1 MFNSVLSKD
10 IEDVSMV
17 QIDLSNITSASKE
30 FADKGYTVLPQ
41 FYDAQADVAPIQEG
55 IRIILERI
63 CHKYGVE
70 APTDTSWNA
79 MTKAYPA
86 LIARNRAWGGEVY
99 DAVKQIPAFMQLVTK
114 AANLSIFE
122 ALRPGSVP
130 GIAAG
135 GYGIRIDNPNEEKF
149 RAQWHQEF
157 PSQLRSLDG
166 IVFWTPLL
174 PVTSEM
180 GPVQIA
186 EGSHAEGII
195 PVYQSDGGAGKTG
208 AYALFMDRAEERLAS
223 YNIVAPLSTP
233 GDLVLMDFLTMHQS
247 GHNVSTI
254 PRWSIQFRYF
264 NFADPVGTRIGW
276 CGSFAA
282 GVDFGKVL
290 PELVA
295 KTETTA

>member
-1 MFNSVLSKD
+1 MAEVCAKTAD
-10 IEDVSMV
+10 TACE
-17 QIDLSNITSASKE
+17 E
-30 FADKGYTVLPQ
+30 FSRKGYTVLPK
-41 FYDAQADVAPIQEG
+41 FYSEQDDVEPIREG
-55 IRIILERI
+55 IRVILERI

-70 APTDTSWNA
+70 ALTDTSWNA

-86 LIARNRAWGGEVY
+86 LIAQNRAWGGEVY

-114 AANLSIFE
+114 AANLDIFQT
-122 ALRPGSVP
+122 LRPGSVP

-135 GYGIRIDNPNEEKF
+135 GYGIRIDNPHEEKF
-149 RAQWHQEF
+149 RAHWHQEF
-157 PSQLRSLDG
+157 PTQLRSVDG

-174 PVTSEM
+174 PVTREM

-195 PVYQSDGGAGKTG
+195 PVYSNDGGANKTG
-208 AYALFMDRAEERLAS
+208 AYALFMDRVDERLAR
-223 YNIVAPLSTP
+223 YDVVAPLTTP
-233 GDLVLMDFLTMHQS
+233 GDLVLMDFLTMHQG
-247 GHNVSTI
+247 GHNVSNI

-282 GVDFGKVL
+282 GIEFGKVL

-295 KTETTA
+295 KPETTP

>member
-1 MFNSVLSKD
+1 MIQNEV
-10 IEDVSMV
+10 I
-17 QIDLSNITSASKE
+17 IPASARDD
-30 FADKGYTVLPQ
+30 FATKGYTMLPQ
-41 FYDAQADVAPIQEG
+41 FYDAQRDVAPIQEG
-55 IRIILERI
+55 IRVILELLCR
-63 CHKYGVE
+63 KYEVD

-114 AANLSIFE
+114 TVNQTVFQHLH
-122 ALRPGSVP
+122 PGSIP

-135 GYGIRIDNPNEEKF
+135 GYGIRIDNPGEEKF

-166 IVFWTPLL
+166 VVFWTPLL
-174 PVTSEM
+174 PVTPDM

-186 EGSHAEGII
+186 EGSQAEGLI
-195 PVYQSDGGAGKTG
+195 PVYRNDGGVSKSG
-208 AYALFMDRAEERLAS
+208 AYALYMDAAEERLAK
-223 YNIVAPLSTP
+223 YKTVAPLTQP
-233 GDLVLMDFLTMHQS
+233 GDLILMDFLTMHQG
-247 GHNVSTI
+247 GHNVSAM

-264 NFADPVGTRIGW
+264 NFADPLGTRISW

-282 GVDFGKVL
+282 GVDFSKVM
-290 PELVA
+290 PELV
-295 KTETTA
+295 TDPGTAE

>member
-1 MFNSVLSKD
+1 MAEVCAKTA
-10 IEDVSMV
+10 E
-17 QIDLSNITSASKE
+17 TACEE
-30 FADKGYTVLPQ
+30 FPRKGYTVLPK
-41 FYDAQADVAPIQEG
+41 FYSEQDDVEPIREG
-55 IRIILERI
+55 IRVILERI

-70 APTDTSWNA
+70 ALTDTSWNA

-86 LIARNRAWGGEVY
+86 LIAQNRAWGGEVY

-114 AANLSIFE
+114 AANQDIFQT
-122 ALRPGSVP
+122 LRPGSVP

-135 GYGIRIDNPNEEKF
+135 GYGIRIDNPHEEKF
-149 RAQWHQEF
+149 RAHWHQEF
-157 PSQLRSLDG
+157 PTQLRSVDG

-174 PVTSEM
+174 PVTKEM

-195 PVYQSDGGAGKTG
+195 PVYSNDGGANKTG
-208 AYALFMDRAEERLAS
+208 AYALFMDRVDERLAR
-223 YNIVAPLSTP
+223 YDVVAPLTTP
-233 GDLVLMDFLTMHQS
+233 GDLVLMDFLTMHQG
-247 GHNVSTI
+247 GHNVSNI

-264 NFADPVGTRIGW
+264 NYADPVGTRIGW

-282 GVDFGKVL
+282 GIEFGKVL

-295 KTETTA
+295 KPEPTP